1 MIMPF
6 DKFLI
11 NESYDEELN
20 SLMPILLEIISV
32 DLFNDIKT
40 IEDVQS
46 IIEDVLIAFR
56 DEYDVNAKSLL
67 DAYPDVFEKVWNN
80 TTNNYDYTLTLN
92 GSMLVEESM
101 ITETFNA
108 NIRNYF
114 KNWKNNLLR

>member
-1 MIMPF
+1 MTF